1 MECAVCYEECGSQA
15 CKLVCGHVFCNGCV
29 KEWYRKGT
37 GTSGCPMC
45 RRPMYFKG
53 FHKARDAWDEEAYD
67 TRCTEILAETME
79 TCIQEAFEMA
89 DYFPRKF
96 RREILAGT
104 LHDLR
109 EMEKT
114 FRFLKSECLTPDD
127 IDYVLN
133 ETDDYYSDRHIDHYS
148 WSDEPVKEPAP
159 RCPAR
164 AAGRAGRRVR
174 ARQDPWFT
182 VSLIFEV

>member
-1 MECAVCYEECGSQA
+1 MECAVCYEECAHA
-15 CKLVCGHVFCNGCV
+15 CKLVCGHVFCTGCV

-37 GTSGCPMC
+37 GAGCPMC

-53 FHKARDAWDEEAYD
+53 FHKARDAWDEEAYEA
-67 TRCTEILAETME
+67 RCTEILAATME

-89 DYFPRKF
+89 EYFPRKF
-96 RREILAGT
+96 RREILAEVMN
-104 LHDLR
+104 DLR

-114 FRFLKSECLTPDD
+114 FRFLKSESLHPED

-133 ETDDYYSDRHIDHYS
+133 ETDDYYSDRHIDSCS
-148 WSDEPVKEPAP
+148 WIDEPAKEPEP

-164 AAGRAGRRVR
+164 AAGRSSGRRVR

-182 VSLIFEV
+182 VSFIFEV

>member
-1 MECAVCYEECGSQA
+1 
-15 CKLVCGHVFCNGCV
+15 
-29 KEWYRKGT
+29 
-37 GTSGCPMC
+37 
-45 RRPMYFKG
+45 MYFKG
-53 FHKARDAWDEEAYD
+53 FHKARDAWDEEAYE

-89 DYFPRKF
+89 EYFPRKF
-96 RREILAGT
+96 RKEILAGT
-104 LHDLR
+104 IGDLR

-114 FRFLKSECLTPDD
+114 FRFLKSEGLYPDD

-133 ETDDYYSDRHIDHYS
+133 ETDDYYSDRRIDSCKYI
-148 WSDEPVKEPAP
+148 DEPTREAAP

-164 AAGRAGRRVR
+164 TAGRAGRRVR

-182 VSLIFEV
+182 VRFIFEV